1 MNKEE
6 QFSETSNETH
16 EKVRLSRHIRLF
28 IFFIFWILHFLNCS
42 DSGIPTA
49 SSNNIKKV
57 LKFTDSQFGNY
68 GSLVQLGRLTG
79 TVIGLNILN
88 ICNRKIL
95 IIFAPFIKS
104 LTLLV
109 YYYTD
114 NFWIIMTCRYIQ
126 GFVHVSTYIYFPTW
140 IEQFGLQKYKGLMI
154 NSIQTASPF
163 GSVFGFALCTFMG
176 TDNWKKC
183 FSLLAYSIMFLI
195 CVLFFI
201 PEKYFSSQI
210 YFSRHIEISQNED
223 EEHIEGRGS
232 IYSLFEKNESHI
244 KEKNPTENIWCEVLN
259 AIFLSI
265 VLARAVILFI
275 FMVVHYWIGDY
286 FINVLD
292 VENKLAKTLSYSIIS
307 LVGPFVGTI
316 IGRYTIEYIGGYE
329 QKKATLLCIFYSI
342 LTCISGSF
350 VSKANSLLSFTFILF
365 LFFVFA
371 NCQIPIL
378 IGISINNVPQ
388 KFKAMS
394 YSVNNLICT
403 FFGYL
408 LAPAIYGYI
417 NDYYK
422 LRDKKMALRFA
433 FYYVWGNLFYLLIC
447 GIIQFLTREEDE
459 DEEEK

>member
-378 IGISINNVPQ
+378 IVISINNVPQ

-447 GIIQFLTREEDE
+447 GIIQFLNREEDE
-459 DEEEK
+459 EEEEK

>member
-201 PEKYFSSQI
+201 PEKYFSSKI

-378 IGISINNVPQ
+378 IVISINNVPQ

>member
-342 LTCISGSF
+342 LTSISGSF

-459 DEEEK
+459 EEEEK

>member
-307 LVGPFVGTI
+307 LIGPFVGTI

>member
-244 KEKNPTENIWCEVLN
+244 KEKNPTENIWCEVLY

-447 GIIQFLTREEDE
+447 GIIQFLTREEDK

>member
-1 MNKEE
+1 
-6 QFSETSNETH
+6 
-16 EKVRLSRHIRLF
+16 
-28 IFFIFWILHFLNCS
+28 
-42 DSGIPTA
+42 
-49 SSNNIKKV
+49 
-57 LKFTDSQFGNY
+57 
-68 GSLVQLGRLTG
+68 
-79 TVIGLNILN
+79 
-88 ICNRKIL
+88 
-95 IIFAPFIKS
+95 
-104 LTLLV
+104 
-109 YYYTD
+109 
-114 NFWIIMTCRYIQ
+114 MTCRYIQ

-210 YFSRHIEISQNED
+210 YFSRHIEISQNEE

-232 IYSLFEKNESHI
+232 IYSLFEKNESLM
-244 KEKNPTENIWCEVLN
+244 KEKAPTENLWCEVLN

-307 LVGPFVGTI
+307 LIGPFVGTI

-459 DEEEK
+459 EEEEK